1 MNWVCLLGI
10 TMMSLLV
17 VIPTNEWFSLP
28 VRNHDKTKIRNN
40 YTMTCYCLRKKRK
53 KEKNVNGFENQN
65 GLNMTLQ

>member
-1 MNWVCLLGI
+1 MVELQTIYELGLSSWYYY
-10 TMMSLLV
+10 MMRLLV

-53 KEKNVNGFENQN
+53 KEKK
-65 GLNMTLQ
+65 T